1 VNLQL
6 GVAIPPLLHN
16 PDQMTPF
23 LSLEC
28 SVIVVPTLKLAD
40 AVWPLETLRPKGVD
54 VTVPEWPV
62 TVSVSV
68 AVVLPPPQTL
78 ATPPPPHDCGLVQDP
93 QVRVPPQPSETE
105 PQFLPWAA
113 QLMGVQP
120 LAAFTVRIA
129 FTVSPQA
136 AEICAETVPAVKA
149 VVSAVKLPLV

>member
-1 VNLQL
+1 
-6 GVAIPPLLHN
+6 
-16 PDQMTPF
+16 M
-23 LSLEC
+23 
-28 SVIVVPTLKLAD
+28 
-40 AVWPLETLRPKGVD
+40 WPLETLRPKGVD

-105 PQFLPWAA
+105 PQFLRWAA

-129 FTVSPQA
+129 FRVA
-136 AEICAETVPAVKA
+136 ASGRNLRGNRPGREGSGVGCEAAACLTRGDGHSLWHSHETVGAR
-149 VVSAVKLPLV
+149 